1 MKKISMPNPIAE
13 LDGDEMT
20 RIIWAMIKDELI
32 KPFVELNT
40 EYYDLSIQNRENTKD
55 QVTVEA
61 AEAIKR
67 LKLGVK
73 CATITPNLQRQQEYH
88 LTKLWRSPN
97 ATIRAALD
105 GTVFR
110 APILISKV
118 KPVVSCWKK
127 PITIARHA
135 YGDIYRAVEYRVE
148 CPGKAELL
156 FTDENGRELSRQTI
170 FDFKGPGVLQAMHNR
185 DDSILSFARCC
196 FSYALDV
203 KQDVWFSTKDTISK
217 DYDQTFKL
225 LFQKVFDEEY
235 SEAFEQAGLRYRYA
249 LIDDVAAKVIRSEGG
264 IIWACKNYDGDVMS
278 DLIAAASGSL
288 PMMTSVLV
296 SPDGCFEYE
305 AAHGTVVDH
314 YQRHLKGEKVSTNPL
329 ATIAAWASALKKRGE
344 LDGNAALIGF
354 AEKLGRAG
362 IEVFEEGYLSED
374 LAALC
379 DPAEFREM
387 PDNERL
393 MGLIREKLT
402 EMMQG

>member
-67 LKLGVK
+67 LKVGVK

-118 KPVVSCWKK
+118 KPVVSCWKR

-135 YGDIYRAVEYRVE
+135 YGYIYRAVEYRVE

-329 ATIAAWASALKKRGE
+329 ATIAAWAGALKKRGE
-344 LDGNAALIGF
+344 LDGNAELVSF

>member
-1 MKKISMPNPIAE
+1 MKKISMPNPLAE

-40 EYYDLSIQNRENTKD
+40 EYYDLSIQNREKTKD
-55 QVTVEA
+55 QVTMEA

-67 LKLGVK
+67 LKVGVK

-118 KPVVSCWKK
+118 KPVVSCWKR

-235 SEAFEQAGLRYRYA
+235 REAFEQAGLRYRYA

-314 YQRHLKGEKVSTNPL
+314 YRRHLKGEKVSTNPL
-329 ATIAAWASALKKRGE
+329 ATIAAWEGALKKRGE
-344 LDGNAALIGF
+344 LDGNTELVSF

-379 DPAEFREM
+379 DPTELKEM

-393 MGLIREKLT
+393 MSLIREKL
-402 EMMQG
+402 ESMLQ

>member
-67 LKLGVK
+67 LKVGVK

-118 KPVVSCWKK
+118 KPVVSCWKR

-329 ATIAAWASALKKRGE
+329 ATIAAWAGALKKRGE